1 MAGRIV
7 NEDVAAVREG
17 ARIDEVVREHLTLVS
32 AGGGSL
38 KGLCPF
44 HDEKAPSFHVTPAKN
59 LWYCFGCNQGG
70 DVIDFVQRVDQMSF
84 TEAVEKLAGRAGVNL
99 RYVESSGGV
108 GRTLES
114 SSADR
119 GMRARLTG
127 LNQQAAAFFAAAL
140 QGSDAGAARDFLTSR
155 GFDAAAAL
163 EFDVGYAPRGWD
175 QTTKHLRAAGF
186 KDDEI
191 VSAGLGING
200 ERGVYDRF
208 RNRLI
213 FAVKDARGD
222 VIGFGAR
229 KLDDSEDGPKYVNSP
244 ETILYKK
251 SNVLYGIDKARR
263 AIANERE
270 VVVVEGYT
278 DVMACHLAGVK
289 TAVATCGTA
298 FGEGHV
304 KVLRRFLLD
313 SLDAPSAVIFTFDGD
328 AAGVRAAIKAFDFE
342 QLFAS
347 QTYVAVEPDGL
358 DPCEVRFQRSDDAL
372 RELIKG
378 REPLIEFVL
387 KATIREFDLNSADGR
402 INAARAAAPAL
413 AKVRDRALRD
423 EYLRLLSGWLGLEV
437 AQVSGLIKGVGV
449 GNANNP
455 SVGRDVNVG
464 AAIEREALKAMI
476 QFPDYVGDYI
486 SEVDASLFTSD
497 VPAQLGVAVRKEFEE
512 RKGSDLSP
520 WAEGVQARLGSPEL
534 VSVFKN
540 LYAEPMQGDISS
552 SRYCRAVVARLLE
565 ARTAREIDELRGRL
579 KRAETAGDSQDEAR
593 IFGELLEAENRRR
606 LLRSDAQGAA

>member
-1 MAGRIV
+1 M
-7 NEDVAAVREG
+7 
-17 ARIDEVVREHLTLVS
+17 
-32 AGGGSL
+32 
-38 KGLCPF
+38 
-44 HDEKAPSFHVTPAKN
+44 
-59 LWYCFGCNQGG
+59 
-70 DVIDFVQRVDQMSF
+70 
-84 TEAVEKLAGRAGVNL
+84 
-99 RYVESSGGV
+99 
-108 GRTLES
+108 
-114 SSADR
+114 
-119 GMRARLTG
+119 
-127 LNQQAAAFFAAAL
+127 
-140 QGSDAGAARDFLTSR
+140 
-155 GFDAAAAL
+155 
-163 EFDVGYAPRGWD
+163 
-175 QTTKHLRAAGF
+175 
-186 KDDEI
+186 
-191 VSAGLGING
+191 
-200 ERGVYDRF
+200 
-208 RNRLI
+208 
-213 FAVKDARGD
+213 
-222 VIGFGAR
+222 
-229 KLDDSEDGPKYVNSP
+229 
-244 ETILYKK
+244 
-251 SNVLYGIDKARR
+251 
-263 AIANERE
+263 
-270 VVVVEGYT
+270 
-278 DVMACHLAGVK
+278 
-289 TAVATCGTA
+289 
-298 FGEGHV
+298 
-304 KVLRRFLLD
+304 
-313 SLDAPSAVIFTFDGD
+313 
-328 AAGVRAAIKAFDFE
+328 
-342 QLFAS
+342 
-347 QTYVAVEPDGL
+347 
-358 DPCEVRFQRSDDAL
+358 
-372 RELIKG
+372 
-378 REPLIEFVL
+378 L

>member
-44 HDEKAPSFHVTPAKN
+44 HDEKTPSFHVTPAKN

-108 GRTLES
+108 GRTRES
-114 SSADR
+114 STADR

-127 LNQQAAAFFAAAL
+127 LNQQAAGFFAAAL
-140 QGSDAGAARDFLTSR
+140 QGADARAARDFLTSR

-191 VSAGLGING
+191 VSAGLGIKG

-313 SLDAPSAVIFTFDGD
+313 SLDAPSAVTFTFDGD

-358 DPCEVRFQRSDDAL
+358 DPCEVRFERSDEAL
-372 RELIKG
+372 CELIKR

-437 AQVSGLIKGVGV
+437 AQVSGLIKGVRV

-455 SVGRDVNVG
+455 SVGRDANSG

-486 SEVDASLFTSD
+486 SEIDASLFTSD
-497 VPAQLGVAVRKEFEE
+497 VPAQLGAAVRREFEE
-512 RKGSDLSP
+512 RIGSDLGP

-540 LYAEPMQGDISS
+540 LYAEPMQGDVSS

-565 ARTAREIDELRGRL
+565 ARAAREIDELRGRL
-579 KRAETAGDSQDEAR
+579 KRAEAAGDSQDEAL